1 MTPHPAIVT
10 ETTRF
15 LLGCACIALIG
26 IVSVF
31 AAVTAEATERRA
43 YVERTV

>member
-15 LLGCACIALIG
+15 ILGCACILFIG
-26 IVSVF
+26 FVSIL
-31 AAVTAEATERRA
+31 AAIKAEDVERRA
-43 YVERTV
+43 FIERTV